1 MHCKPLQT
9 ISQPFKRYARNY
21 RFELIGSQDPLAQLE
36 AGKLSVKKL
45 FKDLLDEIKG
55 FKYQLTLKL
64 LLRKHKENGGIEFA
78 PVYFNSTIKTVINS
92 KYMLDKFFQEILY
105 RIDNWINEGSG
116 WVIESIDAEYV
127 NISVFSPYQEVQTL
141 TCLIN

>member
-21 RFELIGSQDPLAQLE
+21 RFELIGLQDPLAQLE

-78 PVYFNSTIKTVINS
+78 PVYLSSITEAVINICLINPF
-92 KYMLDKFFQEILY
+92 KKFC
-105 RIDNWINEGSG
+105 
-116 WVIESIDAEYV
+116 IESIIELMKGIV
-127 NISVFSPYQEVQTL
+127 G
-141 TCLIN
+141 